1 MTNEDVKYAADFL
14 IWLHLEA
21 KLSGTYIYN
30 EPEFKKYNRN
40 IEITSASDIF
50 LKKY

>member
-1 MTNEDVKYAADFL
+1 MTNEDAKYAEDFL
-14 IWLHLEA
+14 IWVHLEA

-30 EPEFKKYNRN
+30 EAEFKKYNRN
-40 IEITSASDIF
+40 IEIVTAGDIF